1 MKHLRWRMVCGAA
14 LASLLISSN
23 PAGWGDAM
31 PLPTLVRQTMAFY
44 FEHTTKE
51 SSPPSYQQFIR
62 HLPRVEAPYSKP
74 VGVFVTLS
82 RNGQSRACWGS
93 VFPRYKTVAEATVA
107 ATLGALT
114 KEYRYKPISPTEWRQ
129 LKPQVT
135 VIKALEPIRNLHGQ
149 NPLYDGLLVRQNG
162 RSGAILPGEARDATY
177 QLTLCKLKAGIQPGQ
192 KFQIYRMIAD
202 VYH

>member
-1 MKHLRWRMVCGAA
+1 
-14 LASLLISSN
+14 
-23 PAGWGDAM
+23 M
-31 PLPTLVRQTMAFY
+31 PLPALVRQTMAFY
-44 FEHTTKE
+44 FENASNAHY
-51 SSPPSYQQFIR
+51 PLSYQKFLKQ
-62 HLPRVEAPYSKP
+62 LPPVAAPYTQP

-82 RNGQSRACWGS
+82 QNGQSRACWGS
-93 VFPRYKTVAEATVA
+93 AFPRYKNVTEATVA

-114 KEYRYKPISPTEWRQ
+114 KEYRYKPIRPDEWRC

-135 VIKALEPIRNLHGQ
+135 VIRALEPIHGLQGQ

-162 RSGAILPGEARDATY
+162 RSGVILPGEARDAVY

-192 KFQIYRMIAD
+192 KFQLYRMIAD